1 MSVSA
6 PRLARLCDIGF
17 RIPLVPEAVIVD
29 CLRTACGKA
38 PKGTLRNVRPD
49 ELGAAFMRALLEK
62 YPQVKKEDV
71 EDVIIGCAMPEGEAG
86 LNMARAITLRSG
98 LPVTAPAMTIIR
110 FCSSGLRAIL
120 MASHTSEFG
129 SCISA
134 RTFAPRFFRI
144 PPRDNAPALR
154 YHFASIRLSKNTSPS
169 SCRTCRANNK
179 KRAQG

>member
-6 PRLARLCDIGF
+6 PRLPRLCDIGF

-38 PKGTLRNVRPD
+38 PTGTLRNVWPD
-49 ELGAAFMRALLEK
+49 EPGAAFMRALLEK

-98 LPVTAPAMTIIR
+98 LPVTTPAMTINR
-110 FCSSGLRAIL
+110 FCSSGLQAIV
-120 MASHTSEFG
+120 MASHTSNSVLVYPLARLRHASFG
-129 SCISA
+129 SRLA
-134 RTFAPRFFRI
+134 TTPLRFAI
-144 PPRDNAPALR
+144 
-154 YHFASIRLSKNTSPS
+154 TSPPS
-169 SCRTCRANNK
+169 GCEKNFTFELSNLLGK
-179 KRAQG
+179 Q